1 MNTISK
7 QLLYGTGLLLTG
19 LLAGW
24 FLFSGY
30 AGDDNHSGHNLLS
43 QGEIEQ
49 HVQDSHTDEN
59 GEIVWTCSMHP
70 QIRESEPG
78 NCPICGMELIP
89 ARSQGT
95 EADEDNYSMVM
106 TASAVRLAGIQTTPV
121 IQAVPQRILDLP
133 GRIRVDERRITRITA
148 HFPGRVRDLNVNFTG
163 APIRKGEPMATIYS
177 PELITAQRELLEAA
191 ARMERN
197 PRLYESARQKFRLW
211 EFTDEQIRE
220 IEESGEVRNEL
231 EILSPADGY
240 VLSRNIAEEQHVT
253 EGTVIFEVANLD
265 QVWVV
270 LDAYEEDLHWI
281 QPGDSIFFHTRANPG
296 QQHEATIA
304 WIDPVFDPDTRTVGI
319 RADLVNHGNHF
330 KPDMLVRGTLQ
341 SEMESEKLMVPASSV
356 LWTGPRSLVYVQDT
370 SADVPRFEAR
380 EVVLGIRAGDHFV
393 IEEGVNEGEEVVF
406 HGNFRIDSEM
416 QLADRFSMM
425 NRELG
430 SGAIRL
436 HDHRDME
443 MNDLDGHNRNE
454 EETQQDSDTHDHTD
468 AIDGATDSFREDFKS
483 LLAHYLDGKE
493 ALFESDTDAV
503 RAAFQQAAKT
513 LGSIGV
519 HRMEGDA
526 HIRWME
532 QYEAIE
538 GHVNQIMETESK
550 ESLHEGFSLLS
561 NVLIEAVNNYQVP
574 GVVYHQYCPMVD
586 KSWLSREEQIRNPY
600 SPDTMPNCGD
610 VIEEWS

>member
-24 FLFSGY
+24 FLFSGS